1 MNMCDTAF
9 YTEGENIG
17 NQELQ
22 FIGKILENSSIDFG
36 KRGIETVHLLS
47 GESNVTYEEMEFVM
61 KLNPKTQVLSINL
74 KQEITA
80 SKKLLISYY

>member
-1 MNMCDTAF
+1 MCDTAF

-36 KRGIETVHLLS
+36 KHGIETVHLLS